1 MFVSRMQTTFISR
14 GEGCQVPR
22 YPTARYPP
30 RAVVMSRLFPEEMP
44 GGRAVQ
50 PSGVAPTRHLRRLD
64 EDHLFGFR
72 VRLVDWKKRTHQR
85 LSEDR
90 AGF

>member
-1 MFVSRMQTTFISR
+1 
-14 GEGCQVPR
+14 
-22 YPTARYPP
+22 
-30 RAVVMSRLFPEEMP
+30 
-44 GGRAVQ
+44 
-50 PSGVAPTRHLRRLD
+50 VAPTRHLRRLD
-64 EDHLFGFR
+64 EDHLWGF